1 MSKLTQESKSSP
13 FRLEGQFIGFLDATK
28 EKPKYLWID
37 ASEGERYIKIS
48 KELRGYLREVLKPGQ
63 WLEISGKQKL
73 KRKTGELK
81 LKADHVALKSPNQQQ
96 LPCRSLA
103 DVSVSTPAKSSSTRA
118 CVMLCQKSSCRKRG
132 AGDVYK
138 AVTDSLRTRGL
149 DEHVTIKTTGCQKQC
164 KKGPVMVLMPDKS
177 RYTQVDSQ
185 QISTIVDKHFAC
197 QLKSQ
202 QN

>member
-1 MSKLTQESKSSP
+1 
-13 FRLEGQFIGFLDATK
+13 A
-28 EKPKYLWID
+28 
-37 ASEGERYIKIS
+37 
-48 KELRGYLREVLKPGQ
+48 
-63 WLEISGKQKL
+63 
-73 KRKTGELK
+73 
-81 LKADHVALKSPNQQQ
+81 
-96 LPCRSLA
+96 
-103 DVSVSTPAKSSSTRA
+103 TRA